1 MKSRRL
7 LVLFMVAI
15 AVAGVS
21 AQKKVIGVSS
31 QHLGNDFNRG
41 VTAGIADQAKK
52 LGFQA
57 IMTNAKGDTNQQV
70 ADIENFLSRKV
81 DAVIIAGG
89 EGPAFGPV
97 MKKLRDAKI
106 PVITVDIPSEYTLCN
121 VTSDNF
127 NGGEQLGLYV
137 ANKLKGKGNI
147 IILDTPGWHSLDI
160 RIRMLKS
167 VIMDYPGIQIVQTIE
182 ASVNDAVNSY
192 YQQVKSFLL
201 ANKNVQ
207 AVYCS
212 WGLAAVGA
220 SNAIRELGLQKDIF
234 VVCTDADQ
242 VVLNEMIK
250 PDSPLTAVVGQ
261 YPNKLGQM
269 SVDMAAAAL
278 AGMPIPVEAY
288 APIILTEK
296 DNPGAWFSSPSIMKP
311 ADVWKTL
318 FPGTPLKK

>member
-1 MKSRRL
+1 MRAKW
-7 LVLFMVAI
+7 FI
-15 AVAGVS
+15 AVCMIVLAVFSVS

-31 QHLGNDFNRG
+31 QHLTNDFNRG
-41 VTAGIADQAKK
+41 VTAGIAAEGKS
-52 LGFQA
+52 LGYQL

-97 MKKLRDAKI
+97 MKKLKDAKI
-106 PVITVDIPSEYTLCN
+106 PVVTVDIPSEYSMCN

-137 ANKLKGKGNI
+137 ANKLHGKGNI

-167 VIMDYPGIQIVQTIE
+167 VVMDYPGIKIVQTIE
-182 ASVNDAVNSY
+182 TGVNDAVNSY
-192 YQQVKSFLL
+192 YQQVKAYLL
-201 ANKNVQ
+201 ANKDVQ

-220 SNAIRELGLQKDIF
+220 SNAIRELGMQKDIF

-242 VVLNEMIK
+242 VVLQEMLK

-261 YPNKLGQM
+261 YPDRLG
-269 SVDMAAAAL
+269 SISLKMASAAIEGKAVP
-278 AGMPIPVEAY
+278 GETY

-296 DNPGAWFSSPSIMKP
+296 DNPGAWFSSPAIMKST
-311 ADVWKTL
+311 DVWKAL
-318 FPGTPLKK
+318 FPNTKQK